1 VPGAVSTVESPP
13 VRSAGPPPAR
23 RVPLWLVSVVG
34 WTVVI
39 GLLVAR
45 HSLVADSAAITTF
58 GIIFASIVVE
68 ALPFILLGA
77 VVAAAMA
84 VYVPDRAFGRVAALP
99 RWLQVP
105 GGALAGLAFPLCE
118 CGSVPVGRRLVG
130 RGIEPAAGLAFML
143 AAPLVNPIVILSTWV
158 AFGGG
163 RRGAEMVAGRCG
175 FGLLL
180 AMAVA
185 LAASRGRAEDLQA
198 RCAAGGGGD
207 EHDHAHLGRGER
219 HGHFISHVV
228 GDFLAMGAFLVLGA
242 ALSAGLQTAVPQD
255 LISGLAG
262 SLVLAPLAL
271 MALAF
276 MLCLCSEA
284 DAFVAISFTAFPRAA
299 QLAFLLLGPV
309 LDLKLSVLYS
319 ATFGVRFAVRV
330 ALVAVPLVLAG
341 ALLFGAVTG

>member
-1 VPGAVSTVESPP
+1 VPGAVSTVASSPP
-13 VRSAGPPPAR
+13 R
-23 RVPLWLVSVVG
+23 RVPLWVVSVVL
-34 WTVVI
+34 WTLVL
-39 GLLVAR
+39 GLLIAR
-45 HSLVADSAAITTF
+45 HSLVAHSAALTTF

-84 VYVPDRAFGRVAALP
+84 VYVPDRAFERVGALP

-105 GGALAGLAFPLCE
+105 GAALAGLAFPLCE

-130 RGIEPAAGLAFML
+130 RGLEPAAGLAFML

-163 RRGAEMVAGRCG
+163 ARGAEMVAGRCG
-175 FGLLL
+175 LGLLL

-185 LAASRGRAEDLQA
+185 AVVSRGRAQELRE
-198 RCAAGGGGD
+198 RCAVAGRGD
-207 EHDHAHLGRGER
+207 EHDHAHLHRGQR
-219 HGHFISHVV
+219 HGHFVSHVV

-255 LISGLAG
+255 VISGLAG

-284 DAFVAISFTAFPRAA
+284 DAFVAISFTAFPRSA

-309 LDLKLSVLYS
+309 VDLKLSVLYS
-319 ATFGVRFAVRV
+319 ATFGIRFAVRV
-330 ALVAVPLVLAG
+330 AVVAVPLVLAG